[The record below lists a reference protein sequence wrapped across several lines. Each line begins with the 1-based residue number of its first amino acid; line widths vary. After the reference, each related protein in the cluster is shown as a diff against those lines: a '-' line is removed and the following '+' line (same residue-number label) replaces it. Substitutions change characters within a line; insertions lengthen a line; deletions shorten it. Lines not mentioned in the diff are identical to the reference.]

1 MFIKA
6 DCKSIVPL
14 EDMAYIMSLL
24 YMLDTMIGEEYCEE
38 VSSLGS
44 EQEIRQKIEP
54 RFVFAAVW
62 AFGASMFEFE
72 GIDYSEK
79 FSKWWLGKF
88 KNVRR
93 PTRGSVFELYLDTE
107 HEEGDTFV
115 PWSQSKYFYPV
126 EYKAGNAM
134 ESITIPTP
142 ESAANAHWV
151 ISLMHKTYPV
161 MLVGPAGCGK
171 TQLVKGILKNEDEE
185 VRKSA
190 TINFNFYTSSAV
202 LQDHSG
208 KNCKTGWIKFWST
221 RESENGIFY

>member
-1 MFIKA
+1 M
-6 DCKSIVPL
+6 
-14 EDMAYIMSLL
+14 
-24 YMLDTMIGEEYCEE
+24 
-38 VSSLGS
+38 
-44 EQEIRQKIEP
+44 
-54 RFVFAAVW
+54 
-62 AFGASMFEFE
+62 
-72 GIDYSEK
+72 
-79 FSKWWLGKF
+79 
-88 KNVRR
+88 
-93 PTRGSVFELYLDTE
+93 YLDTE

-202 LQDHSG
+202 LQETIQG
-208 KNCKTGWIKFWST
+208 KIVKRVGSNFGPPGNSCTKLALVKSSYLKRSLTNCA
-221 RESENGIFY
+221 